1 MSLEKVNSGVHTNKK
16 LMRVGRGPGSGKG
29 KTAGRGGKGQTA
41 RAGYKAL
48 SIFQGGGNPL
58 VRRIPKRGFTNS
70 FALTVVTVN
79 VSDLEREFESGAE
92 VDVAAIE
99 AKHLVHG
106 QFDQLKV
113 LGDGALTKKLK
124 VSAHRFSD
132 SAKAK
137 IAEAGG
143 EAIVLPGPIPAA
155 VKQKAGR
162 ERNRAE
168 KAALIAK
175 RGAKAKKR

>member
-1 MSLEKVNSGVHTNKK
+1 MSLEQINSGVHTHKK
-16 LMRVGRGPGSGKG
+16 LMRVGRGVGSGKG

-70 FALTVVTVN
+70 FALTVLSVN
-79 VSDLEREFESGAE
+79 VADLDREFEADA
-92 VDVAAIE
+92 DVTVEAIV

-106 QFDQLKV
+106 QFDQLKI
-113 LGDGALTKKLK
+113 LGDGSLTKKLK
-124 VSAHRFSD
+124 VTAHRFSE

-137 IAEAGG
+137 IEAAGG

-162 ERNRAE
+162 ERNRAA

>member
-1 MSLEKVNSGVHTNKK
+1 MSLEKVNSGVHTHKK

-79 VSDLEREFESGAE
+79 VSDLDREFEPGAV

-113 LGDGALTKKLK
+113 LGDGTLTKKLK
-124 VSAHRFSD
+124 VSAHRFSE

-175 RGAKAKKR
+175 RGVKVKKR

>member
-79 VSDLEREFESGAE
+79 VSDLEREFDSGAE

>member
-1 MSLEKVNSGVHTNKK
+1 
-16 LMRVGRGPGSGKG
+16 
-29 KTAGRGGKGQTA
+29 
-41 RAGYKAL
+41 
-48 SIFQGGGNPL
+48 
-58 VRRIPKRGFTNS
+58 
-70 FALTVVTVN
+70 VN

-92 VDVAAIE
+92 VNVDTVV

-106 QFDQLKV
+106 QFDQLKI
-113 LGDGALTKKLK
+113 LGDGELTKKLK
-124 VSAHRFSD
+124 VSAHRFSE

-137 IAEAGG
+137 IAAAGG

-162 ERNRAE
+162 ERNRAA

-175 RGAKAKKR
+175 RGGNAKKR

>member
-1 MSLEKVNSGVHTNKK
+1 MSLDQVNSGVHTNKK
-16 LMRVGRGPGSGKG
+16 LMRVGRGTGSGKG

-70 FALTVVTVN
+70 FAVTVVSVN
-79 VSDLEREFESGAE
+79 VSDLEREFESGADVT
-92 VDVAAIE
+92 VDAVQ

-106 QFDQLKV
+106 QFDQLKI
-113 LGDGALTKKLK
+113 LGDGQLSKKLK
-124 VSAHRFSD
+124 VSAHRFSE

-137 IAEAGG
+137 IEAAGG
-143 EAIVLPGPIPAA
+143 EVIVLPGPIPAA

-162 ERNRAE
+162 ERNRAA

-175 RGAKAKKR
+175 RGGKAKKR

>member
-1 MSLEKVNSGVHTNKK
+1 MSLDQVNSGIHTHKK

-79 VSDLEREFESGAE
+79 VADLDREFDTGAD

-106 QFDQLKV
+106 QYDQLKI
-113 LGDGALTKKLK
+113 LGDGQLTKKLK
-124 VSAHRFSD
+124 VSAHRFSE

-137 IAEAGG
+137 ITAAGG
-143 EAIVLPGPIPAA
+143 EVVVLPGPVPAA
-155 VKQKAGR
+155 EKQKAGR
-162 ERNRAE
+162 ERNRAA

-175 RGAKAKKR
+175 RGAKGKKR